1 VTTVQDISEHE
12 GNIRGIWNE
21 VPRALVND
29 NKVSVGARA
38 TLTFLS
44 KLVETI
50 SYNDNRV
57 LASSIR
63 LGQVFNWLL
72 DGGLSI
78 TGQAYFA
85 VARKFPWEEVCC
97 QLI

>member
-1 VTTVQDISEHE
+1 MRAIFGEYGTKFLEPWLMIIKWVL
-12 GNIRGIWNE
+12 G
-21 VPRALVND
+21 PRA
-29 NKVSVGARA
+29 
-38 TLTFLS
+38 TFTFLS

-97 QLI
+97 RPI